1 MIINII
7 LKSIFVYFVIVFCLK
22 FMGKR
27 EIGQITLLDFAILLI
42 ISDVLVIGVDE
53 DNKHFWAYLIAVIF
67 LCVIQRLFAFLLM
80 KSKKIRDSFDG
91 IESVLI
97 YEGKLNIEEMKK
109 QRFNMDDLI
118 IQLRNNS
125 VANLNE
131 VKYLILENNGKLSVF
146 KYQDNPSNPLPVIVS
161 GKLNLKNIKLLNLT
175 EEWVIGKIKKRKLDE
190 IYYASFENEDLFI
203 IPLLDKNTT
212 NK

>member
-7 LKSIFVYFVIVFCLK
+7 LKSIFVYFVIVFWLK

-109 QRFNMDDLI
+109 QRYNMDDLI

-131 VKYLILENNGKLSVF
+131 VKYLILENNGKLSIF

-161 GKLNLKNIKLLNLT
+161 GKLNFKNIKLLNLT
-175 EEWVIGKIKKRKLDE
+175 EEWVIGKIKKRN
-190 IYYASFENEDLFI
+190 NE
-203 IPLLDKNTT
+203 
-212 NK
+212 

>member
-53 DNKHFWAYLIAVIF
+53 DNKHFWAYLIAVIL
-67 LCVIQRLFAFLLM
+67 LCAIQRLFAFLLL
-80 KSKKIRDSFDG
+80 KSKKLRDSFDG

-97 YEGKLNIEEMKK
+97 YEGKLNVEEMKK

-118 IQLRNNS
+118 IQLRTNG
-125 VANLNE
+125 VASLKE

-146 KYQDNPSNPLPVIVS
+146 KYQDKPANPLPVIVS
-161 GKLNLKNIKLLNLT
+161 GKLNYRNIKLLNLT
-175 EEWVIGKIKKRKLDE
+175 VEWIISKLNKNKIEE
-190 IYYASFENEDLFI
+190 IYYASLENDDLFI
-203 IPLLDKNTT
+203 ISLLDKKTT
-212 NK
+212 NI